1 MTPEELQARL
11 AAEEETLRGAFW
23 AYHVNRGVMELL
35 APLLERAMGP
45 DFTGYVR
52 ALEDRARERSWTAYQ
67 TGNRLGKAIVKKNL
81 PPSLCEELSIED
93 LVGSVPYA
101 ERLRALGEHMRAI
114 VEKYFELYDLAAL
127 EIQGVQEIR
136 AGLWGLRDSGAD
148 EAWVEAMSCYLPDE
162 WETPQWL

>member
-1 MTPEELQARL
+1 MTPEKLQARL
-11 AAEEETLRGAFW
+11 AAEEETLRKSAW

-67 TGNRLGKAIVKKNL
+67 TGNRLGKAVVKKNL
-81 PPSLCEELSIED
+81 PSSLCEELSIED

-136 AGLWGLRDSGAD
+136 AGLWGLRDGGAD

-162 WETPQWL
+162 WETPQWM